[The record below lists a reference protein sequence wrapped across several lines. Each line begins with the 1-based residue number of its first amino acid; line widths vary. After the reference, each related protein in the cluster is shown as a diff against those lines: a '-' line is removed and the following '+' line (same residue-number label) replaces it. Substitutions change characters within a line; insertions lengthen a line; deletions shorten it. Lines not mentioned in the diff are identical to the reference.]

1 MVGPMIR
8 AVDLYKRFGHNQ
20 VLRGLSL
27 DFEPGT
33 ITVILGGSGSGKSV
47 FMKHLIG
54 LLRPDAG
61 EVWIDG
67 IDLARLKGR
76 DLHRVRM
83 KFGMVFQ
90 MAALFDSMTV
100 YENVEFPLNEHR
112 KDLSRKA
119 RCDRVFERLEAL
131 GLAEA
136 ATRYPA
142 ELSGGM
148 RKRVGLARAVVLDP
162 QVVLYDEPT
171 TGLDPLTTEG
181 VDGMILEAK
190 RAFGVTS
197 IVISHDI
204 GSSFR
209 IADRLAFL
217 CEGQIVAE
225 GPPAEFAASSHPR
238 VREFLASYRRG
249 AVGTEGA

>member
-1 MVGPMIR
+1 MTEALIR
-8 AVDLYKRFGHNQ
+8 AIDLHKRFGKHE

-27 DFEPGT
+27 DFEPES

-47 FMKHLIG
+47 LMKHLIG
-54 LLRPDAG
+54 LLRPDSG
-61 EVWIDG
+61 RVEVEG
-67 IDLARLKGR
+67 APMHELTGPALHEARR
-76 DLHRVRM
+76 

-100 YENVEFPLNEHR
+100 FENVAFPLNEHR
-112 KDLSRKA
+112 KDMDNKRREA
-119 RCDRVFERLEAL
+119 QVMTRLDAL
-131 GLAEA
+131 GLADS
-136 ATRYPA
+136 RDKFPA

-162 QVVLYDEPT
+162 KIVLYDEPT
-171 TGLDPLTTEG
+171 TGLDPLTTES
-181 VDGMILEAK
+181 VDQMILEAK

-204 GSSFR
+204 QSSLR

-217 CEGQIVAE
+217 SDGVISETG
-225 GPPAEFAASSHPR
+225 GPDAFRASTNPA
-238 VREFLASYRRG
+238 VRRFIELGLGIS
-249 AVGTEGA
+249 